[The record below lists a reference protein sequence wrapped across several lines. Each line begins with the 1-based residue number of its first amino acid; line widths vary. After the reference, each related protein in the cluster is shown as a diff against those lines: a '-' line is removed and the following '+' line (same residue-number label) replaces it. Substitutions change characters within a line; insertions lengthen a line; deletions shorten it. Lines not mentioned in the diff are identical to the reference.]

1 MRKRLILLKR
11 SLRPWL
17 PTTIRAATISWL
29 TCRIRS
35 HRRSLFARLSS
46 MKTVVEEIEA
56 HIARVG
62 THPVYG
68 YAHCLRVFALAEEL
82 AASEGVS
89 YDVEILRA
97 ASLLH
102 DVGLYKAYA
111 LREPPDHAKRSAVV
125 ASRILQDWDFPPQ
138 ASQAVIE
145 AIERHPPGV
154 PASKASETVLLKD
167 AVGLDYLGAIGISRM
182 LAMVGT
188 EDDVPDIPTA
198 IWNAETLR
206 QKIPD
211 LLVLQSSKDLAARRI
226 REMEDF
232 LEDLRDATEKLKLL

>member
-1 MRKRLILLKR
+1 MWARPPCFATLANGGKAPSRLLAK
-11 SLRPWL
+11 P
-17 PTTIRAATISWL
+17 
-29 TCRIRS
+29 RS
-35 HRRSLFARLSS
+35 HLRHLFARLSA

-68 YAHCLRVFALAEEL
+68 YTHCLRVFALAEEL

-89 YDVEILRA
+89 YDAEILRA
-97 ASLLH
+97 AALLH

-125 ASRILQDWDFPPQ
+125 ASRILKDWDFPPQ

-145 AIERHPPGV
+145 AIEHHPPG
-154 PASKASETVLLKD
+154 ASTSTASETILLKD

-198 IWNAETLR
+198 IWNAESLR

-226 REMEDF
+226 LEMEDF
-232 LEDLRDATEKLKLL
+232 LEDLRDATAKLKLL

>member
-1 MRKRLILLKR
+1 L
-11 SLRPWL
+11 
-17 PTTIRAATISWL
+17 
-29 TCRIRS
+29 
-35 HRRSLFARLSS
+35 ARLSV
-46 MKTVVEEIEA
+46 MKPVVEEIEA
-56 HIARVG
+56 LVARVG

-68 YAHCLRVFALAEEL
+68 YAHCLRVHALAEDL
-82 AASEGVS
+82 AASEDVT
-89 YDVEILRA
+89 YDREILRA
-97 ASLLH
+97 AALLH

-111 LREPPDHAKRSAVV
+111 MREPADHAKRSALV
-125 ASRILQDWDFPPQ
+125 ARRILQDWDFPPQ

-154 PASKASETVLLKD
+154 PGGAASETVLLKD
-167 AVGLDYLGAIGISRM
+167 AIGLDYLGAIGVSRM

-198 IWNAETLR
+198 IWNAESLR
-206 QKIPD
+206 QKIPN

-232 LEDLRDATEKLKLL
+232 FEDLRDATAKLKLL

>member
-1 MRKRLILLKR
+1 
-11 SLRPWL
+11 
-17 PTTIRAATISWL
+17 
-29 TCRIRS
+29 
-35 HRRSLFARLSS
+35 

-97 ASLLH
+97 AALLH

-145 AIERHPPGV
+145 AIEHHPPGV

-188 EDDVPDIPTA
+188 QDDVPDIPTA

-211 LLVLQSSKDLAARRI
+211 LSSISARRPAGGLSA
-226 REMEDF
+226 RSARRLLSTSANRPLSSPRASNLTAAGF
-232 LEDLRDATEKLKLL
+232 GSSRAAGQGQKRQKLKC

>member
-1 MRKRLILLKR
+1 
-11 SLRPWL
+11 
-17 PTTIRAATISWL
+17 
-29 TCRIRS
+29 
-35 HRRSLFARLSS
+35 

-68 YAHCLRVFALAEEL
+68 YAHCLRVFALAQEL

-97 ASLLH
+97 AALLH

-111 LREPPDHAKRSAVV
+111 LREPPDHAKRSALV

-145 AIERHPPGV
+145 AIEHHPPGA
-154 PASKASETVLLKD
+154 PASAASETILLKD
-167 AVGLDYLGAIGISRM
+167 AIGLDYLGAIGISRM

-198 IWNAETLR
+198 IWNAESLR

-232 LEDLRDATEKLKLL
+232 LEDLRDSTEKLKLL